1 MIFIVKII
9 FYAKGN
15 FMESFEP
22 AQVHIIKDLDAAKAI
37 SDPLRLQII
46 EVMIPAP
53 LTVSQIAAKLGL
65 AQSKLYYHVNTLEKH
80 GLIRLVD
87 TTVHGNIIEKHY
99 WVTAYDYHLD
109 GELYNFNVTEPEGKE
124 NIISMFLTSLDTVRE
139 DFARSIEARAF
150 NLEHGANPRP
160 RRVINARE
168 IGRIPD
174 DKMEIFQKKLNELIH
189 EFAEMDVSD
198 TDKSHPWALN
208 VFLYPT
214 FYFEDQESDE

>member
-1 MIFIVKII
+1 
-9 FYAKGN
+9 
-15 FMESFEP
+15 MEPYKP

-65 AQSKLYYHVNTLEKH
+65 AQSKLYYHVNTLEKY
-80 GLIRLVD
+80 GLIQLVD

-99 WVTAYDYHLD
+99 WVTAFDYHLD
-109 GELYNFNVTEPEGKE
+109 HDLYNFNVSEPEGKE
-124 NIISMFLTSLDTVRE
+124 NIISMALTTLDVVRE

-150 NLEHGANPRP
+150 NLEHGADPHP

-168 IGRIPD
+168 IGWIPD
-174 DKMEIFQKKLNELIH
+174 DKMEIFQKKLNDLIH
-189 EFAEMDVSD
+189 EFVEMDTPD
-198 TDKSHPWALN
+198 TEQGHPWALN

-214 FYFEDQESDE
+214 FYFEDQKPDEQQS